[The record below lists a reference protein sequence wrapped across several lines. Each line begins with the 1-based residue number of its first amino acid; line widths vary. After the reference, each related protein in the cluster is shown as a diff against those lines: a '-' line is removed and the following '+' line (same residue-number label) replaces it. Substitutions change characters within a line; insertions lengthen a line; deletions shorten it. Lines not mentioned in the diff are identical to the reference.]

1 MKEVEQDVQ
10 AISDRIAEFEQ
21 EKHRQEQLRERLKL
35 KTDERDQ
42 DYKNA
47 EKALQ
52 DHDENQNDL
61 GRRLQE
67 AINKFQNQQVRT
79 LHILTRISINSYSD
93 REPVHSRNDQVGRSQ
108 Y

>member
-79 LHILTRISINSYSD
+79 LHILTRIFY
-93 REPVHSRNDQVGRSQ
+93 
-108 Y
+108 